1 MNINITTL
9 YKMQFQLLKPLS
21 PRQEYALV
29 VLLCDNM
36 QDGDV
41 AALAEVIVRDYPH
54 VARLYDA
61 FAAAN
66 QYENAVPFI
75 VPVLNSEEVTE
86 EIFCIRNHALV
97 VAPDLRDSLYQAL
110 TRVVMMRETPD
121 ELLMREGAEL
131 ILVNDALPFL
141 LGQFVDSMLDAY
153 NCGVLPVVI
162 RPTKDQQAMR
172 DDRLLS
178 FEMLRDNNMFSG
190 SLDFTKALQPSEKA
204 KAIAAQLISRLRSV
218 KPVRGLDAVAQ

>member
-29 VLLCDNM
+29 VLLCDNV

-41 AALAEVIVRDYPH
+41 AALAQVIVRDYPH

-131 ILVNDALPFL
+131 ILVHDALPFL

-153 NCGVLPVVI
+153 NCGVLPMVI

-204 KAIAAQLISRLRSV
+204 KAIAAQLISRLRGV
-218 KPVRGLDAVAQ
+218 KPARGFDAVAQ

>member
-1 MNINITTL
+1 MNMNITTL
-9 YKMQFQLLKPLS
+9 YKMQFQLLKPFS

-29 VLLCDNM
+29 VLLNDNVR
-36 QDGDV
+36 DGDV
-41 AALAEVIVRDYPH
+41 AAMAEIIVRDYPH

-86 EIFCIRNHALV
+86 EIFCIRDHALV
-97 VAPDLRDSLYQAL
+97 VAPELRELLQQAL
-110 TRVVMMRETPD
+110 SRVVMMRETPD
-121 ELLMREGAEL
+121 ELLMRDGIEL
-131 ILVNDALPFL
+131 ILVADAIPHL

-153 NCGVLPVVI
+153 NCGVLPMVV
-162 RPTKDQQAMR
+162 RPTKGQQAMR

-178 FEMLRDNNMFSG
+178 FELLREHDMFSG
-190 SLDFTKALQPSEKA
+190 SLDFTKALQPSERA
-204 KAIAAQLISRLRSV
+204 RVVAQQLLARLRNNT
-218 KPVRGLDAVAQ
+218 LQAVTQ

>member
-1 MNINITTL
+1 MNIAAL

-29 VLLCDNM
+29 VLLCDNIV
-36 QDGDV
+36 DGDV
-41 AALAEVIVRDYPH
+41 KALAEVIIRDYPH

-66 QYENAVPFI
+66 QYDNAVPFI
-75 VPVLNSEEVTE
+75 VPVLNSDEVTE
-86 EIFCIRNHALV
+86 EIFCLRDHALV
-97 VAPDLRDSLYQAL
+97 VAPELRELLNQAL
-110 TRVVMMRETPD
+110 SRVVMMRETPD

-131 ILVNDALPFL
+131 LLCEDAKPFL

-153 NCGVLPVVI
+153 NCGVLPMIV
-162 RPTKDQQAMR
+162 RPTKDQQEMR
-172 DDRLLS
+172 PDRLLS
-178 FEMLRDNNMFSG
+178 FDMLREHNMFSG

-204 KAIAAQLISRLRSV
+204 RVIAQQLLARLRHNSM
-218 KPVRGLDAVAQ
+218 RAVTQ

>member
-29 VLLCDNM
+29 VLLCDNV

-153 NCGVLPVVI
+153 NCGVLPVVV

>member
-1 MNINITTL
+1 MNINIAAL

-29 VLLCDNM
+29 VLLSDKIGE
-36 QDGDV
+36 GDV

-86 EIFCIRNHALV
+86 EIFCIRDHALV
-97 VAPDLRDSLYQAL
+97 VAPALRELLNQAL
-110 TRVVMMRETPD
+110 SQVVKMRETAD
-121 ELLMREGAEL
+121 ELLFREGAEL
-131 ILVNDALPFL
+131 NLLEEHVPSL
-141 LGQFVDSMLDAY
+141 LGQFVDCMLDAY
-153 NCGVLPVVI
+153 NCGVLPMVV
-162 RPTKDQQAMR
+162 RPSKEQQAMR
-172 DDRLLS
+172 NDRLLS
-178 FEMLRDNNMFSG
+178 FAMLREHNMFSG
-190 SLDFTKALQPSEKA
+190 GLDFTKALQPSERA
-204 KAIAAQLISRLRSV
+204 KVVAQQLLVRLRHNALRTV
-218 KPVRGLDAVAQ
+218 TQ